1 MKIQLDWLKE
11 YVDIDVSAEEVGH
24 LLTMAGLEIEAQE
37 IVVLGDGTK
46 TDVLELNVT
55 PNRGYCLSYLGV
67 AREVAA
73 LLGKPF
79 KFLNHEAELEKNW
92 GPDSIEGELTV
103 ENQEPELCSRYSGI
117 VIENVKP
124 GPSPKW
130 LADRLTAIGLRP
142 INNIV
147 DITNFVLME
156 YGQPL
161 HTFDRDL
168 LENSSIV
175 VRRAAKNEAFTSL
188 DGTELKLG
196 EDALVIA
203 DASKPVAL
211 AGIMGGANSQVTE
224 STRHIVLESASFD
237 SATVRKGSK
246 KYGLRSDS
254 SIRFEREVDI
264 EGVIN
269 AQARAALLIKEL
281 AGGTIRKGRVDVY
294 PAPLPDKKV
303 LLRVSRVNQVLGCS
317 LSAEQIEGYLSRLGM
332 KVSCPEEDENFNVE
346 IPAFRPILT
355 REIDLIEEVARL
367 HGFDK
372 VEVTSPSA
380 RISPVRFTQKQ
391 SAVRCVKDILS
402 HIGFSEALTY
412 SFIDAES
419 ARQFQPAFSSVS
431 EVEPIALTNPIS
443 TEMGTMRPS
452 LVPGL
457 IQSVVRNLGKG
468 QKQVKIFEFGT
479 VFMRSKQ
486 GEREEKTVLA
496 ALATGTYENS
506 VWKQTGKSY
515 DYFDLRGV
523 LDSVA
528 GQMKLGLMERP
539 VSSKPYMLLGKS
551 VELLAGDQ
559 VCGYFGELS
568 PGVVRQYELP
578 KHCVV
583 FELDFDK
590 LVDALPK
597 TVRFVPLPKFP
608 ETYRDISILIDKKVA
623 SGEVSARISQ
633 TGEPLLRKVELYD
646 HFDGK
651 KIQEGKKSL
660 TYALTFQSADRTL
673 TDDEVNPVF
682 AKIVETLSRQLG
694 ATLRE

>member
-346 IPAFRPILT
+346 IPAFRP
-355 REIDLIEEVARL
+355 
-367 HGFDK
+367 
-372 VEVTSPSA
+372 
-380 RISPVRFTQKQ
+380 
-391 SAVRCVKDILS
+391 
-402 HIGFSEALTY
+402 
-412 SFIDAES
+412 
-419 ARQFQPAFSSVS
+419 
-431 EVEPIALTNPIS
+431 
-443 TEMGTMRPS
+443 
-452 LVPGL
+452 
-457 IQSVVRNLGKG
+457 
-468 QKQVKIFEFGT
+468 
-479 VFMRSKQ
+479 
-486 GEREEKTVLA
+486 
-496 ALATGTYENS
+496 
-506 VWKQTGKSY
+506 
-515 DYFDLRGV
+515 
-523 LDSVA
+523 
-528 GQMKLGLMERP
+528 
-539 VSSKPYMLLGKS
+539 
-551 VELLAGDQ
+551 
-559 VCGYFGELS
+559 
-568 PGVVRQYELP
+568 
-578 KHCVV
+578 
-583 FELDFDK
+583 
-590 LVDALPK
+590 
-597 TVRFVPLPKFP
+597 
-608 ETYRDISILIDKKVA
+608 
-623 SGEVSARISQ
+623 
-633 TGEPLLRKVELYD
+633 
-646 HFDGK
+646 
-651 KIQEGKKSL
+651 
-660 TYALTFQSADRTL
+660 
-673 TDDEVNPVF
+673 
-682 AKIVETLSRQLG
+682 
-694 ATLRE
+694 